1 MSPRTRRIVAATIH
15 RSWRWISAVG
25 TVSPDDRAGQ
35 RYRSMGPSSSIA
47 FPPGDVYNEWWIS
60 IGTGTM
66 IGANVSMAVGIPG
79 EHLDRGADPV
89 ITIGARCSIGRGS
102 FIIGRVGIDIG
113 DDITIA
119 PNVYITD
126 HNHGYADVTMPI
138 KRQYPVHAPVRIGSG
153 SWLAT
158 GAKVL
163 PGADIGRNV
172 VVAAGAV
179 VRGVVPDF
187 SVVAGSPARVV
198 RQYTDGEGWVPPI
211 TYEDETPA
219 GWPPD

>member
-1 MSPRTRRIVAATIH
+1 
-15 RSWRWISAVG
+15 
-25 TVSPDDRAGQ
+25 
-35 RYRSMGPSSSIA
+35 MGRSSSIA

-79 EHLDRGADPV
+79 EELDPNAPPV
-89 ITIGARCSIGRGS
+89 IRIGARCSIGRGS
-102 FIIGRVGIDIG
+102 FIIGRVGIEIG
-113 DDITIA
+113 DDVTIA

-126 HNHGYADVTMPI
+126 HNHGYADVTVPI
-138 KRQYPVHAPVRIGSG
+138 KRQYPVHAPVRIGAG

-172 VVAAGAV
+172 TVAAGAV
-179 VRGVVPDF
+179 VRGSVPDF
-187 SVVAGSPARVV
+187 SVVAGNPARVV
-198 RQYTDGEGWVPPI
+198 RHHEDGLGWVPPI
-211 TYEDETPA
+211 RHEDETPE